1 MHRFDARSAQV
12 CLQPQVEIRGVY
24 ANEHSRAF
32 TQQSLAQLFA
42 NAQQLAQA
50 AQHFHA
56 VAMHGQFF
64 AGPQAFKAPAGHLRA
79 ANTFGL

>member
-12 CLQPQVEIRGVY
+12 CLQPQVEIRCVH
-24 ANEHSRAF
+24 ANEHPRAF
-32 TQQSLAQLFA
+32 TQQLLAKLLA

-56 VAMHGQFF
+56 VAVHGQLF
-64 AGPQAFKAPAGHLRA
+64 AGPKAFKTPARHLWA
-79 ANTFGL
+79 TNTFGL

>member
-1 MHRFDARSAQV
+1 MHGLDARSAQIG
-12 CLQPQVEIRGVY
+12 LQAQVEIGRVH
-24 ANEHSRAF
+24 ADEHVGAVLE
-32 TQQSLAQLFA
+32 QALAQLLA
-42 NAQQLAQA
+42 DAQQLAQA

-56 VAMHGQFF
+56 VAMHGQLF